1 MVTTPSN
8 RFLIYPHRDAKVP
21 LCRLA
26 ADGKRAAMKKARAM
40 FRVGKGAFAVP
51 ETVQ

>member
-8 RFLIYPHRDAKVP
+8 RFLIYPHKGSTVP

-40 FRVGKGAFAVP
+40 FRVGKGAFAAP